1 MDEVLDLIM
10 SDESPSELSDAIK
23 NILFAKAAEKID
35 EFRPSISDSLFDS
48 EEE

>member
-10 SDESPSELSDAIK
+10 SNESPSELSDAIK

-35 EFRPSISDSLFDS
+35 ELKPSISDSLFDS